1 VRLDPFPP
9 AVYFSYL
16 VNAYYLS
23 GQYETAIKPLRA
35 SAKRLPGY
43 RPSFVWLAAAA
54 AQLGR
59 NEEAPEAVGMC

>member
-16 VNAYYLS
+16 GNAFYLS
-23 GQYETAIKPLRA
+23 GQCETAIKLLRA

-54 AQLGR
+54 ARLGR
-59 NEEAPEAVGMC
+59 NDEASEAVGMC